1 MPRFQ
6 ENQSK
11 ANFIKALGE
20 NVTKGYKRKKLID
33 LPKPHDVKPAAVES
47 ASNFIEHDMDVED
60 GNSMDALQP
69 SLPAESA
76 APAPPPPP
84 PESAAPAPP
93 PPPEE
98 NETSIRSPSPS
109 LEDLK
114 AQQAELLQQLESN
127 TSLNTSNLS
136 VADTNALSVKSQ
148 TDDDEVPVTDPPSAQ
163 IAKPAVFKGP
173 SIEGTPLLKFS
184 VYEKLPVGDNF
195 KVGVS
200 DVINFENLP
209 DSTGKYEKMKDL
221 LKNVRVQM
229 DKLQNSDD

>member
-6 ENQSK
+6 ESQLK
-11 ANFIKALGE
+11 TNFIKSLGE

-33 LPKPHDVKPAAVES
+33 LPTPHDAKPAAVER
-47 ASNFIEHDMDVED
+47 ATNLVEHDMDVED
-60 GNSMDALQP
+60 GNSMDGVQPPLPEESDAL
-69 SLPAESA
+69 
-76 APAPPPPP
+76 APPPPP
-84 PESAAPAPP
+84 TKED
-93 PPPEE
+93 
-98 NETSIRSPSPS
+98 TSVGSLSPS
-109 LEDLK
+109 LDDLK

-136 VADTNALSVKSQ
+136 VSESNVPSVQSQ
-148 TDDDEVPVTDPPSAQ
+148 THDDDPAPPPATSEV
-163 IAKPAVFKGP
+163 AKPVVFKGP

-195 KVGVS
+195 KKGVS

-221 LKNVRVQM
+221 LKNVRVKM

>member
-6 ENQSK
+6 EYQSK
-11 ANFIKALGE
+11 TNFIKSLGE

-33 LPKPHDVKPAAVES
+33 LPKPHDVQPAAVET

-69 SLPAESA
+69 PLPAESA

-84 PESAAPAPP
+84 AQSAAPAPP
-93 PPPEE
+93 PPSEA
-98 NETSIRSPSPS
+98 NATSIRSPSPS

-136 VADTNALSVKSQ
+136 VGDTNVLSVKSL
-148 TDDDEVPVTDPPSAQ
+148 TDDDEVQAADPPSGE

>member
-6 ENQSK
+6 ESQLK
-11 ANFIKALGE
+11 TNFIKSLGE

-33 LPKPHDVKPAAVES
+33 LPTPHDVKPAAVER
-47 ASNFIEHDMDVED
+47 ATNLVEHDMDVED
-60 GNSMDALQP
+60 GNSMDGVQP
-69 SLPAESA
+69 PLPEESD

-84 PESAAPAPP
+84 TKED
-93 PPPEE
+93 
-98 NETSIRSPSPS
+98 TSVGSLSPS
-109 LEDLK
+109 LDDLK

-136 VADTNALSVKSQ
+136 VSESNVPSVQSQ
-148 TDDDEVPVTDPPSAQ
+148 THDDDKAHNDPAPPPATSEV
-163 IAKPAVFKGP
+163 AKPAVFKGP

-195 KVGVS
+195 KKGVS

-221 LKNVRVQM
+221 LKNVRVKM

>member
-1 MPRFQ
+1 M
-6 ENQSK
+6 K
-11 ANFIKALGE
+11 ANFIKSLGE

-33 LPKPHDVKPAAVES
+33 LPKPHDAQPAVAES
-47 ASNFIEHDMDVED
+47 ASNFVAHDMDVED

-69 SLPAESA
+69 PLPSESA
-76 APAPPPPP
+76 V
-84 PESAAPAPP
+84 PAPP

-98 NETSIRSPSPS
+98 KDTSIRSPSPS

-127 TSLNTSNLS
+127 TSLNISSLS
-136 VADTNALSVKSQ
+136 VADTNVLSVKSQ
-148 TDDDEVPVTDPPSAQ
+148 SDDDEPHDDNPPSAEVP
-163 IAKPAVFKGP
+163 KPAVFKGP

-221 LKNVRVQM
+221 LKNVRFQM

>member
-6 ENQSK
+6 ENQLK
-11 ANFIKALGE
+11 TNFIKSLGV

-33 LPKPHDVKPAAVES
+33 LPTPHDVKPAAVER
-47 ASNFIEHDMDVED
+47 ATNLVEHDMDVED
-60 GNSMDALQP
+60 GNSMDGEQP
-69 SLPAESA
+69 PLPAESD

-84 PESAAPAPP
+84 TRED
-93 PPPEE
+93 
-98 NETSIRSPSPS
+98 RSVGSLSPS

-114 AQQAELLQQLESN
+114 AQQAELLEQLESN

-136 VADTNALSVKSQ
+136 VAESNVLSVQSP
-148 TDDDEVPVTDPPSAQ
+148 THGDDEAHNAPAPAE
-163 IAKPAVFKGP
+163 IAKPVVFKGP

-195 KVGVS
+195 KKGVS

-209 DSTGKYEKMKDL
+209 DSTGKFEKMKDL